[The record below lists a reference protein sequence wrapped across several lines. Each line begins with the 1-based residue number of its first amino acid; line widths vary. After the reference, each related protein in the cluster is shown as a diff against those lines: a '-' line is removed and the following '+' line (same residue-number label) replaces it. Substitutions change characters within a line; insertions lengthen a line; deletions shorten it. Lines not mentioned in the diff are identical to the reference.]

1 MQVPVEGKLVP
12 AAEYYRDH
20 LKEFQR
26 DMHRYAATLDAF
38 DNLNNITESQKQDA
52 ADIKATGRQADFD
65 AETRKAHRAFDRAL
79 FTQAIVDAHAKN
91 EEIFRR
97 SYGGVNLAKAKLTIH
112 LGAPVNFTAPPELV
126 NTFKSAK
133 RHTFEIISL
142 GTPFTLR

>member
-65 AETRKAHRAFDRAL
+65 AESRKAPRAFDRAL
-79 FTQAIVDAHAKN
+79 FTPAIVDAHAKN
-91 EEIFRR
+91 EEMFRR
-97 SYGGVNLAKAKLTIH
+97 SYGGVNLAKAIIMPRLLKVSIARPIALIKDA
-112 LGAPVNFTAPPELV
+112 APKTTAP
-126 NTFKSAK
+126 N
-133 RHTFEIISL
+133 
-142 GTPFTLR
+142 